1 MSLPPHPPLEQYAN
15 TPAARQR
22 YVNALFDTG
31 APFYDRIESLMSFGT
46 GGAYRRDALRR
57 HGLVPG
63 HQLLDV
69 ATGTGLVARAAAD
82 ILGSVGRIVGLD
94 PSRGMLKE
102 SQRNG
107 NTCLVQG
114 VGEALPFAD
123 ATFDF
128 LTMGYAMR
136 HVPDLEVAFREYRR
150 VLRRGGRVLI
160 LEISRPESTIGHR
173 LAQIYFRRLVPL
185 ATRIGT
191 GSAGAQDMMKYYWDT
206 IDQCVPPAAI
216 VGALAAAGFIDPRR
230 AVSGGI
236 FSEYVATA

>member
-1 MSLPPHPPLEQYAN
+1 MPLPPHPPLAQYAEA
-15 TPAARQR
+15 PAARQR

-31 APFYDRIESLMSFGT
+31 APFYDRIASAMSFGT
-46 GGAYRRDALRR
+46 GGWYRRDSLRR
-57 HGLVPG
+57 HGLAPG
-63 HQLLDV
+63 HRLLDV

-82 ILGSVGRIVGLD
+82 ILGAQGRVIGLD
-94 PSRGMLKE
+94 PSRGMLNE

-107 NTCLVQG
+107 SACLVQG

-128 LTMGYAMR
+128 VTMGYAMR
-136 HVPDLEVAFREYRR
+136 HVPDLEMAFREYRR

-160 LEISRPESTIGHR
+160 LEISRPQSAIGFA
-173 LAQIYFRRLVPL
+173 LARMYFRGLVPL
-185 ATRIGT
+185 VARIGT
-191 GSAGAQDMMKYYWDT
+191 RSAGAEDMMKYYWDT

-216 VGALAAAGFIDPRR
+216 VGALATAGFDNPQRI
-230 AVSGGI
+230 VSGGI